1 MKRKVSAVDARQ
13 KLGELLE
20 GVFYRGDEIVIERA
34 GKPMAV
40 LVPTARYEAMKRDRD
55 ELFEMI
61 RKVQEYN
68 ADTPAEVLE
77 REIQEA
83 IEEVRQDRRAR
94 SELEK
99 S

>member
-20 GVFYRGDEIVIERA
+20 GVYYRGDEIVIERA

-40 LVPTARYEAMKRDRD
+40 LIPTERYEVLERDRD
-55 ELFEMI
+55 EFFDMI

-68 ADTPAEVLE
+68 ADTPFEVIE
-77 REIQEA
+77 REVQEA
-83 IEEVRQDRRAR
+83 IEEVRREHRDEA
-94 SELEK
+94 
-99 S
+99 